1 MKFYLGIIFALN
13 TFCAEASVLP
23 DFPFVAVTG
32 QSSKQVAPDSAK
44 LSFRISTFHQSSE
57 VANAQLTQS
66 ANKVLALLK
75 ANGIADKQITA
86 FELDKSEKRK
96 RDDNYNELD
105 ILGYDLNR
113 RFEVEITD
121 LTKYPALMQQ
131 LYATDYVH
139 ELNTSFDTS
148 TRDEVETAL
157 IGAAAAQAKKKAEQ
171 MAEGLGVKIHSV
183 FAFNDSGSF
192 TGFFA
197 TFGLETETAILRR
210 RAPPNMS
217 DAQAQ
222 QVLIPQSIEISK
234 TVNVIY
240 KITP

>member
-1 MKFYLGIIFALN
+1 MKFIASCLLALS
-13 TFCAEASVLP
+13 TFWVQASALP

-44 LSFRISTFHQSSE
+44 LSFRITTFHQSSE
-57 VANAQLTQS
+57 VANAQLTQ
-66 ANKVLALLK
+66 AGNQVLALLK
-75 ANGIADKQITA
+75 ANGISDAQITT

-96 RDDNYNELD
+96 RDDNYNELE

-121 LTKYPALMQQ
+121 LKKYPTLMTQ

-139 ELNTSFDTS
+139 ELSTSFDTS

-197 TFGLETETAILRR
+197 TFGLETDTGVRR
-210 RAPPNMS
+210 RVPPNMS
-217 DAQAQ
+217 DVQAQ
-222 QVLIPQSIEISK
+222 HVLIPQSIEISK

>member
-1 MKFYLGIIFALN
+1 MKFYCALVMALS
-13 TFCAEASVLP
+13 TFLSHASTLP

-44 LSFRISTFHQSSE
+44 LSFRVTTFHQSSE

-96 RDDNYNELD
+96 RDDNYNELE

-113 RFEVEITD
+113 RFEVEISD

-139 ELNTSFDTS
+139 DLSTSFDTS

-183 FAFNDSGSF
+183 FAFNDNGSF
-192 TGFFA
+192 DRFFA
-197 TFGLETETAILRR
+197 TFGTGESITVTGAM
-210 RAPPNMS
+210 MS
-217 DAQAQ
+217 DGEAAQ
-222 QVLIPQSIEISK
+222 QRVFIPQSIEIAK

>member
-1 MKFYLGIIFALN
+1 MKFIL
-13 TFCAEASVLP
+13 FCVLTLSVFVSHASPLP

-66 ANKVLALLK
+66 GNKVLALLK

-192 TGFFA
+192 SEVFA
-197 TFGLETETAILRR
+197 TFAAGEHIISA
-210 RAPPNMS
+210 NMT
-217 DAQAQ
+217 DAGGESERQ
-222 QVLIPQSIEISK
+222 QIFIPQSIEISK